1 MSARRFQL
9 HNHFQLPCI
18 FNDLLGQFC
27 RRNSCFLCF
36 LLLGAERVVSI
47 RTLSPTSLQDKH
59 KSKGEEGGK
68 LQKYIKVTNENAEC
82 RKEKNNSDCSQ
93 RYVSFNTRVLKLQPR
108 RRLRPSVS
116 QKGRH
121 ESNNYVLMQD
131 QLTFLAYSVI
141 FLGDEKNSTLVASL
155 NWICS

>member
-1 MSARRFQL
+1 MGWCVYKEGMSARRFQL

-27 RRNSCFLCF
+27 RRNSCFFCF

-68 LQKYIKVTNENAEC
+68 LQKYIKVTNENAE
-82 RKEKNNSDCSQ
+82 KKKTT
-93 RYVSFNTRVLKLQPR
+93 VTVLN
-108 RRLRPSVS
+108 
-116 QKGRH
+116 G
-121 ESNNYVLMQD
+121 
-131 QLTFLAYSVI
+131 TFLLIQECSNYSPG
-141 FLGDEKNSTLVASL
+141 GDCGRLSL
-155 NWICS
+155 KKAAMNQIITC